1 MTEQRVLFLV
11 VLVTTEAGKSKPALE
26 LAQNFNGEVISAD
39 TVMLLK

>member
-11 VLVTTEAGKSKPALE
+11 VLVTTKAGKSKPALE

-39 TVMLLK
+39 AMQMNI